1 MKADILTQIVLPLS
15 LFIIMMGMGLALK
28 LKDFSLVLIRPKAI
42 LVGMAAQMLMLPLL
56 AYLIV
61 LAFDMPPLLAVGLM
75 ILSLCPGGTTSNLF
89 TYLAR
94 GDVALSVT
102 LTAIV
107 SLLAPLTVPLLLVF
121 FMEQIM
127 DSGELIELPVFETI
141 KQLLAITVVPVV
153 LGMIIHRFAPAFAQK
168 AEKPVKIFSI
178 VFLLLIVAGIVLKN
192 LDSMPRYF
200 AEAGLPALV
209 LNITCMLLGYV
220 IAKVFQLNEAQSK
233 TIGIEVGFQN
243 GTTAL
248 LIALTILQNSEMAMA
263 PTVYSLLMFI
273 TGAAFAWVLNYK
285 ERKAVEV

>member
-168 AEKPVKIFSI
+168 AEKPVKIFSV